1 MKALGM
7 IETIGLVGAIEAADV
22 ALKTAEVEIVNR
34 HIVKGGI
41 VTVEL
46 SGDVGAIKVA
56 VEAGAEAAK
65 KLGVF
70 VSSHVIAR
78 PDEMVSK
85 MIEENS
91 ITTIENINEEIVILT
106 ATSGDTGKAALNG
119 FSNVDGFKVVVYY
132 PEKGVSEIQ
141 KKQMVTQEGNNV
153 KVIGIRGNF
162 DNAQSGVKEIFGD
175 NELKNKLK
183 EDGFLLSSANSINIG
198 RLIPQIVYYFY
209 V

>member
-7 IETIGLVGAIEAADV
+7 IETIGLVGAIEAADT

-41 VTVEL
+41 VTIEL

-65 KLGVF
+65 RLGVF

-85 MIEENS
+85 MIEEDS
-91 ITTIENINEEIVILT
+91 IIAVEDINEETTEVIEEKDLEIEKEEIRIEVKTEEIEKIEEPVDTLT
-106 ATSGDTGKAALNG
+106 
-119 FSNVDGFKVVVYY
+119 
-132 PEKGVSEIQ
+132 EKPMI
-141 KKQMVTQEGNNV
+141 
-153 KVIGIRGNF
+153 
-162 DNAQSGVKEIFGD
+162 KE
-175 NELKNKLK
+175 NKPK
-183 EDGFLLSSANSINIG
+183 
-198 RLIPQIVYYFY
+198 RK
-209 V
+209 

>member
-7 IETIGLVGAIEAADV
+7 IETIGLVGAIEAADT

-65 KLGVF
+65 RLGVF
-70 VSSHVIAR
+70 FSSHVIAR

-91 ITTIENINEEIVILT
+91 IIVAENTTEEITEVIEEKELEKEMMEIKEEIGTEETEIIEKSVDTLT
-106 ATSGDTGKAALNG
+106 
-119 FSNVDGFKVVVYY
+119 
-132 PEKGVSEIQ
+132 EKPI
-141 KKQMVTQEGNNV
+141 
-153 KVIGIRGNF
+153 I
-162 DNAQSGVKEIFGD
+162 KE
-175 NELKNKLK
+175 NKSK
-183 EDGFLLSSANSINIG
+183 
-198 RLIPQIVYYFY
+198 RK
-209 V
+209 

>member
-7 IETIGLVGAIEAADV
+7 IETIGLVGAIEAADT

-56 VEAGAEAAK
+56 VEAGAEVAK
-65 KLGVF
+65 RLGVF

-91 ITTIENINEEIVILT
+91 IIVAENITEEITEVIEEKELEKEMMEIKEEIGTEETEIIEKSVDTLT
-106 ATSGDTGKAALNG
+106 
-119 FSNVDGFKVVVYY
+119 
-132 PEKGVSEIQ
+132 EKPI
-141 KKQMVTQEGNNV
+141 
-153 KVIGIRGNF
+153 I
-162 DNAQSGVKEIFGD
+162 KE
-175 NELKNKLK
+175 NKSK
-183 EDGFLLSSANSINIG
+183 
-198 RLIPQIVYYFY
+198 RK
-209 V
+209 

>member
-7 IETIGLVGAIEAADV
+7 IETIGLVGAIEAADT

-65 KLGVF
+65 RLGVF

-91 ITTIENINEEIVILT
+91 IIVAENTTEEITEVIEEKELEKEMMEIKEEIGTEETEIIEKSVDTLT
-106 ATSGDTGKAALNG
+106 
-119 FSNVDGFKVVVYY
+119 
-132 PEKGVSEIQ
+132 EKPMI
-141 KKQMVTQEGNNV
+141 
-153 KVIGIRGNF
+153 
-162 DNAQSGVKEIFGD
+162 KE
-175 NELKNKLK
+175 NKSK
-183 EDGFLLSSANSINIG
+183 
-198 RLIPQIVYYFY
+198 RK
-209 V
+209 

>member
-7 IETIGLVGAIEAADV
+7 IETIGLVGAIEAADT

-56 VEAGAEAAK
+56 VEAGAEAVK
-65 KLGVF
+65 RLGVF

-91 ITTIENINEEIVILT
+91 IIVAENTTEEITEVIEEKELEKEMMEIKEEIGTEETEIIEKSVDTLT
-106 ATSGDTGKAALNG
+106 
-119 FSNVDGFKVVVYY
+119 
-132 PEKGVSEIQ
+132 EKPI
-141 KKQMVTQEGNNV
+141 
-153 KVIGIRGNF
+153 I
-162 DNAQSGVKEIFGD
+162 KE
-175 NELKNKLK
+175 NKSK
-183 EDGFLLSSANSINIG
+183 
-198 RLIPQIVYYFY
+198 RK
-209 V
+209 

>member
-7 IETIGLVGAIEAADV
+7 IETIGLVGAIEAADT

-65 KLGVF
+65 RLGVF

-91 ITTIENINEEIVILT
+91 IIVAENITEEITEVIEEKELEKEMMEIKEEIGTEETEIIEKSVDTLT
-106 ATSGDTGKAALNG
+106 
-119 FSNVDGFKVVVYY
+119 
-132 PEKGVSEIQ
+132 EKPI
-141 KKQMVTQEGNNV
+141 
-153 KVIGIRGNF
+153 I
-162 DNAQSGVKEIFGD
+162 KE
-175 NELKNKLK
+175 NKSK
-183 EDGFLLSSANSINIG
+183 
-198 RLIPQIVYYFY
+198 RK
-209 V
+209 

>member
-7 IETIGLVGAIEAADV
+7 IETIGLVGAIEAADT

-65 KLGVF
+65 RLGVF

-91 ITTIENINEEIVILT
+91 IIVAENTTEEITEVIEEKELEKEMMEIKEEIGTEETEIIEKSVDTLT
-106 ATSGDTGKAALNG
+106 
-119 FSNVDGFKVVVYY
+119 
-132 PEKGVSEIQ
+132 EKPI
-141 KKQMVTQEGNNV
+141 
-153 KVIGIRGNF
+153 I
-162 DNAQSGVKEIFGD
+162 KEH
-175 NELKNKLK
+175 KSKRK
-183 EDGFLLSSANSINIG
+183 
-198 RLIPQIVYYFY
+198 
-209 V
+209 

>member
-7 IETIGLVGAIEAADV
+7 IETIGLVGAIEAADT

-56 VEAGAEAAK
+56 VEAGGVAAK
-65 KLGVF
+65 RLGVF

-91 ITTIENINEEIVILT
+91 IIVAENTIEEITEVIEEKELEKEMMEIKEEIGTEETEIIEKSVDTLT
-106 ATSGDTGKAALNG
+106 
-119 FSNVDGFKVVVYY
+119 
-132 PEKGVSEIQ
+132 EKPI
-141 KKQMVTQEGNNV
+141 
-153 KVIGIRGNF
+153 I
-162 DNAQSGVKEIFGD
+162 KE
-175 NELKNKLK
+175 NKSK
-183 EDGFLLSSANSINIG
+183 
-198 RLIPQIVYYFY
+198 RK
-209 V
+209 

>member
-7 IETIGLVGAIEAADV
+7 IETIGLVGAIEAADT

-56 VEAGAEAAK
+56 VEAGAEAARR
-65 KLGVF
+65 LGVF

-91 ITTIENINEEIVILT
+91 IIVAENTTEEITEVIEEKELEKEMMEIKEEIGTEETEIIEKSVDTLT
-106 ATSGDTGKAALNG
+106 
-119 FSNVDGFKVVVYY
+119 
-132 PEKGVSEIQ
+132 EKPI
-141 KKQMVTQEGNNV
+141 
-153 KVIGIRGNF
+153 I
-162 DNAQSGVKEIFGD
+162 KE
-175 NELKNKLK
+175 NKSK
-183 EDGFLLSSANSINIG
+183 
-198 RLIPQIVYYFY
+198 RK
-209 V
+209 

>member
-7 IETIGLVGAIEAADV
+7 IETIGLVGAIEAADT

-56 VEAGAEAAK
+56 VEAGAAK
-65 KLGVF
+65 RLGVF

-91 ITTIENINEEIVILT
+91 IIVAENTTEEITEVIEEKELEKEMMEIKEEIGTEETEIIEKSVDTLT
-106 ATSGDTGKAALNG
+106 
-119 FSNVDGFKVVVYY
+119 
-132 PEKGVSEIQ
+132 EKPI
-141 KKQMVTQEGNNV
+141 
-153 KVIGIRGNF
+153 I
-162 DNAQSGVKEIFGD
+162 KE
-175 NELKNKLK
+175 NKSK
-183 EDGFLLSSANSINIG
+183 
-198 RLIPQIVYYFY
+198 RK
-209 V
+209 

>member
-7 IETIGLVGAIEAADV
+7 IETIGLVGAIEAVDT
-22 ALKTAEVEIVNR
+22 ALKTADVDIVNK

-46 SGDVGAIKVA
+46 TGDVGAIKVA

-78 PDEMVSK
+78 PDDMVSK

-91 ITTIENINEEIVILT
+91 VIYCENE
-106 ATSGDTGKAALNG
+106 S
-119 FSNVDGFKVVVYY
+119 
-132 PEKGVSEIQ
+132 
-141 KKQMVTQEGNNV
+141 
-153 KVIGIRGNF
+153 
-162 DNAQSGVKEIFGD
+162 KEID
-175 NELKNKLK
+175 C
-183 EDGFLLSSANSINIG
+183 LLYTSPSP
-198 RLIPQIVYYFY
+198 RD
-209 V
+209 

>member
-7 IETIGLVGAIEAADV
+7 IETIGLVGAIEAADT

-56 VEAGAEAAK
+56 VEAGAKAAK
-65 KLGVF
+65 RLGVF

-91 ITTIENINEEIVILT
+91 IIDAENTTEEITEIIEEKELEKEMMEIKEEIGTEETEIIEKSVDTLT
-106 ATSGDTGKAALNG
+106 
-119 FSNVDGFKVVVYY
+119 
-132 PEKGVSEIQ
+132 EKPI
-141 KKQMVTQEGNNV
+141 
-153 KVIGIRGNF
+153 I
-162 DNAQSGVKEIFGD
+162 KE
-175 NELKNKLK
+175 NKSK
-183 EDGFLLSSANSINIG
+183 
-198 RLIPQIVYYFY
+198 RK
-209 V
+209 

>member
-7 IETIGLVGAIEAADV
+7 IETIGLVGAIEAADT

-65 KLGVF
+65 RLGVF

-91 ITTIENINEEIVILT
+91 IIVAENTTEEITEVIE
-106 ATSGDTGKAALNG
+106 
-119 FSNVDGFKVVVYY
+119 
-132 PEKGVSEIQ
+132 EK
-141 KKQMVTQEGNNV
+141 
-153 KVIGIRGNF
+153 
-162 DNAQSGVKEIFGD
+162 
-175 NELKNKLK
+175 EL
-183 EDGFLLSSANSINIG
+183 
-198 RLIPQIVYYFY
+198 
-209 V
+209 

>member
-7 IETIGLVGAIEAADV
+7 IETIGLVGAIEAADT

-85 MIEENS
+85 MIEEDS
-91 ITTIENINEEIVILT
+91 IIAVENINEEITEVI
-106 ATSGDTGKAALNG
+106 
-119 FSNVDGFKVVVYY
+119 
-132 PEKGVSEIQ
+132 EKKDSEIEEI
-141 KKQMVTQEGNNV
+141 KIEAQEEV
-153 KVIGIRGNF
+153 KIEETEIIEKSVDTLAEKPMI
-162 DNAQSGVKEIFGD
+162 KE
-175 NELKNKLK
+175 NKSK
-183 EDGFLLSSANSINIG
+183 
-198 RLIPQIVYYFY
+198 RK
-209 V
+209 

>member
-7 IETIGLVGAIEAADV
+7 IETIGLVGAIEAADT

-65 KLGVF
+65 RLGVF

-91 ITTIENINEEIVILT
+91 ITAVGNIIEEITEAIEEKELEKEKAEIKEETETEEIEIIEKSVDTLT
-106 ATSGDTGKAALNG
+106 
-119 FSNVDGFKVVVYY
+119 
-132 PEKGVSEIQ
+132 EKPMI
-141 KKQMVTQEGNNV
+141 
-153 KVIGIRGNF
+153 
-162 DNAQSGVKEIFGD
+162 KE
-175 NELKNKLK
+175 NKSK
-183 EDGFLLSSANSINIG
+183 
-198 RLIPQIVYYFY
+198 RK
-209 V
+209 

>member
-7 IETIGLVGAIEAADV
+7 IETIGLVGAIEAADT

-65 KLGVF
+65 RLGVF

-91 ITTIENINEEIVILT
+91 IIVAENTTEEITEVLEEKELEKEMMEIKEEIGTEETEIIEKSVDTLT
-106 ATSGDTGKAALNG
+106 
-119 FSNVDGFKVVVYY
+119 
-132 PEKGVSEIQ
+132 EKPI
-141 KKQMVTQEGNNV
+141 
-153 KVIGIRGNF
+153 I
-162 DNAQSGVKEIFGD
+162 KE
-175 NELKNKLK
+175 NKSK
-183 EDGFLLSSANSINIG
+183 
-198 RLIPQIVYYFY
+198 RK
-209 V
+209 

>member
-7 IETIGLVGAIEAADV
+7 IETIGLVGAIEAADT

-65 KLGVF
+65 RLGVF

-91 ITTIENINEEIVILT
+91 IIVAENTTEEITEVIEEKELEKEMMEIKEEIGT
-106 ATSGDTGKAALNG
+106 EETEIIEKSVDTLTGK
-119 FSNVDGFKVVVYY
+119 
-132 PEKGVSEIQ
+132 PI
-141 KKQMVTQEGNNV
+141 
-153 KVIGIRGNF
+153 I
-162 DNAQSGVKEIFGD
+162 KE
-175 NELKNKLK
+175 NKSK
-183 EDGFLLSSANSINIG
+183 
-198 RLIPQIVYYFY
+198 RK
-209 V
+209 

>member
-7 IETIGLVGAIEAADV
+7 IETIGLVGAIEAADT

-56 VEAGAEAAK
+56 VEAGAEATK
-65 KLGVF
+65 RLGVF

-91 ITTIENINEEIVILT
+91 IIVAENTTEEITEVIEEKELEKEMMEIKEEIGTEETEIIEKSVDTLT
-106 ATSGDTGKAALNG
+106 
-119 FSNVDGFKVVVYY
+119 
-132 PEKGVSEIQ
+132 EKPI
-141 KKQMVTQEGNNV
+141 
-153 KVIGIRGNF
+153 I
-162 DNAQSGVKEIFGD
+162 KE
-175 NELKNKLK
+175 NKSK
-183 EDGFLLSSANSINIG
+183 
-198 RLIPQIVYYFY
+198 RK
-209 V
+209 

>member
-7 IETIGLVGAIEAADV
+7 IETIGLVGAIEAADT

-65 KLGVF
+65 RLGVF
-70 VSSHVIAR
+70 VGSHVIAR

-91 ITTIENINEEIVILT
+91 IIVAENTTEEITEVIEEKELEKEMMEIKEEIGTEETEIIEKSVNTLT
-106 ATSGDTGKAALNG
+106 
-119 FSNVDGFKVVVYY
+119 
-132 PEKGVSEIQ
+132 EKPI
-141 KKQMVTQEGNNV
+141 
-153 KVIGIRGNF
+153 I
-162 DNAQSGVKEIFGD
+162 KE
-175 NELKNKLK
+175 NKSK
-183 EDGFLLSSANSINIG
+183 
-198 RLIPQIVYYFY
+198 RK
-209 V
+209 

>member
-7 IETIGLVGAIEAADV
+7 IETIGLVGAIEAADT

-91 ITTIENINEEIVILT
+91 ITTVENINEKITEVI
-106 ATSGDTGKAALNG
+106 
-119 FSNVDGFKVVVYY
+119 
-132 PEKGVSEIQ
+132 EKKDSEIEEI
-141 KKQMVTQEGNNV
+141 KIEAQEEV
-153 KVIGIRGNF
+153 KNEEIEIIEKSVDTLAEKPMI
-162 DNAQSGVKEIFGD
+162 KE
-175 NELKNKLK
+175 NKSK
-183 EDGFLLSSANSINIG
+183 
-198 RLIPQIVYYFY
+198 RK
-209 V
+209 

>member
-7 IETIGLVGAIEAADV
+7 IETIGLVGAIEAADT

-65 KLGVF
+65 RLGVF

-91 ITTIENINEEIVILT
+91 IIVAENITEEITEVIE
-106 ATSGDTGKAALNG
+106 
-119 FSNVDGFKVVVYY
+119 
-132 PEKGVSEIQ
+132 EKELEKEMMEIQ
-141 KKQMVTQEGNNV
+141 EE
-153 KVIGIRGNF
+153 IGTEETEIIEKSV
-162 DNAQSGVKEIFGD
+162 DTLTEKPIIKE
-175 NELKNKLK
+175 NKSK
-183 EDGFLLSSANSINIG
+183 
-198 RLIPQIVYYFY
+198 RK
-209 V
+209 

>member
-7 IETIGLVGAIEAADV
+7 IETIGLVGAIEAADT

-78 PDEMVSK
+78 PEEMVSK

-91 ITTIENINEEIVILT
+91 ITTIENINEKITEVI
-106 ATSGDTGKAALNG
+106 
-119 FSNVDGFKVVVYY
+119 
-132 PEKGVSEIQ
+132 EKKDSEIEEI
-141 KKQMVTQEGNNV
+141 KIEAQEEV
-153 KVIGIRGNF
+153 KNEETEIIEKLVDTLAEKPMI
-162 DNAQSGVKEIFGD
+162 KE
-175 NELKNKLK
+175 NKSK
-183 EDGFLLSSANSINIG
+183 
-198 RLIPQIVYYFY
+198 RK
-209 V
+209 

>member
-7 IETIGLVGAIEAADV
+7 IETIGLVGAIEAADT

-56 VEAGAEAAK
+56 VEAGTEAAK

-91 ITTIENINEEIVILT
+91 ITTVENINEEITEVIEEKELEKEMMEIKEEIGT
-106 ATSGDTGKAALNG
+106 EETEIIEKSVDTLA
-119 FSNVDGFKVVVYY
+119 
-132 PEKGVSEIQ
+132 EKPMI
-141 KKQMVTQEGNNV
+141 
-153 KVIGIRGNF
+153 
-162 DNAQSGVKEIFGD
+162 KE
-175 NELKNKLK
+175 NKSK
-183 EDGFLLSSANSINIG
+183 
-198 RLIPQIVYYFY
+198 RK
-209 V
+209 

>member
-85 MIEENS
+85 MIEEDS
-91 ITTIENINEEIVILT
+91 IIAVENINEEITEVI
-106 ATSGDTGKAALNG
+106 
-119 FSNVDGFKVVVYY
+119 
-132 PEKGVSEIQ
+132 EKKDSEIEEI
-141 KKQMVTQEGNNV
+141 KIEAQEEV
-153 KVIGIRGNF
+153 KIEETEIIEKSVDTLAEKPMI
-162 DNAQSGVKEIFGD
+162 KE
-175 NELKNKLK
+175 NKSK
-183 EDGFLLSSANSINIG
+183 
-198 RLIPQIVYYFY
+198 RK
-209 V
+209 

>member
-7 IETIGLVGAIEAADV
+7 IETIGLVGAIEAADT

-65 KLGVF
+65 RLGVF

-91 ITTIENINEEIVILT
+91 IIVAENTTEEITEVIEEKELEKEMMEIKEEIGTEETEIIEKSVDTLT
-106 ATSGDTGKAALNG
+106 
-119 FSNVDGFKVVVYY
+119 
-132 PEKGVSEIQ
+132 EKPI
-141 KKQMVTQEGNNV
+141 
-153 KVIGIRGNF
+153 I
-162 DNAQSGVKEIFGD
+162 KE
-175 NELKNKLK
+175 NKEL
-183 EDGFLLSSANSINIG
+183 I
-198 RLIPQIVYYFY
+198 
-209 V
+209 

>member
-7 IETIGLVGAIEAADV
+7 IETIGLVGAIEAADT

-91 ITTIENINEEIVILT
+91 ITTIENINEEIT
-106 ATSGDTGKAALNG
+106 
-119 FSNVDGFKVVVYY
+119 
-132 PEKGVSEIQ
+132 EKKDSEIEEI
-141 KKQMVTQEGNNV
+141 KMEVQEEV
-153 KVIGIRGNF
+153 KIEETEIIEKSVDTLAEKPMI
-162 DNAQSGVKEIFGD
+162 KE
-175 NELKNKLK
+175 NKSK
-183 EDGFLLSSANSINIG
+183 
-198 RLIPQIVYYFY
+198 RK
-209 V
+209 